1 MDGNE
6 DVEKTIAAALKKL
19 GVQDVGEKTFIQLVQ
34 VERAILQELE
44 TIKDLRKEAL
54 RHNLSVDSIHKL
66 TGISRQTF
74 YNKDRLLAEY
84 VALRKS
90 ESFLGA
96 ESRSAEERSHRIAD
110 LEAAIQQMATRDSEI
125 VLLSAENRR
134 LKERVASL
142 EASLKTRTQR
152 KGTVIE
158 FPRDHS

>member
-19 GVQDVGEKTFIQLVQ
+19 GVQDVDEKTFIQLVQ
-34 VERAILQELE
+34 VERAILQELK

-96 ESRSAEERSHRIAD
+96 ESRSADERSRRIAD
-110 LEAAIQQMATRDSEI
+110 LETAMRQMATRDSEI

-134 LKERVASL
+134 LKERVANL
-142 EASLKTRTQR
+142 EASLKARTQR